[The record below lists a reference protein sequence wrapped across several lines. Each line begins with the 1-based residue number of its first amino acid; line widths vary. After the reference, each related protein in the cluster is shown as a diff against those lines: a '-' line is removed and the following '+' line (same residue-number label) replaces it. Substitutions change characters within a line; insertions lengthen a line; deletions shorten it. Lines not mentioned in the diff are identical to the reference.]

1 MGAEEKEVDFDVIKE
16 DWSRYRIEDGTILRL
31 RINVIKIIR
40 GKMGDLGYPEFGIHT
55 RNLISALVKDDLKGE
70 PSKEPLKIPQDIEK
84 ELKFKVIEEKLQE
97 YITRDGYKIS
107 VKPVLLKVFRTK
119 KFNQFGEPIYVIS
132 SHAIINVEKLR

>member
-1 MGAEEKEVDFDVIKE
+1 LGAEEKEVDFDVIKE